1 MAGKGLFIV
10 LEGIDGS
17 GKDTHLKFLAKELR
31 ELGYVVVE
39 TAEPSRDR
47 VGTFLKRY
55 AKRNEERLPAE
66 SEALLYASDRFDHVK
81 NVITP
86 ALLRDQIVISARYY
100 YSSVA
105 YQGAVGVDLDWI
117 KEMNR
122 FALKPDLAV
131 LLDILPEYSLHR
143 LKRRRS
149 IYEDSDYLRK
159 VREIYIRLVD
169 EGELVKVDAD
179 RPKRVVQGEL
189 LFMILDLV
197 ERRNTSHEA

>member
-17 GKDTHLKFLAKELR
+17 GKDTHIKFLAKELR
-31 ELGYVVVE
+31 ELGYAVVE

-55 AKRNEERLPAE
+55 AKRKEERLPAE

-81 NVITP
+81 NVIKP
-86 ALLRDQIVISARYY
+86 ALRRDQIVISARYY
-100 YSSVA
+100 YSSMA

-159 VREIYIRLVD
+159 VRDIYIKLVN
-169 EGELVKVDAD
+169 EGELVNVDAD

-189 LFMILDLV
+189 LSMIQELV
-197 ERRNTSHEA
+197 ERRNAKSGP

>member
-31 ELGYVVVE
+31 ELGYTVVE
-39 TAEPSRDR
+39 TAESSRDR

-55 AKRNEERLPAE
+55 AKGNEKRLPAE

-100 YSSVA
+100 YSSMA

-159 VREIYIRLVD
+159 VRDIYIKLVN
-169 EGELVKVDAD
+169 EGDLVKVDAD

-189 LFMILDLV
+189 LSMIQDLV
-197 ERRNTSHEA
+197 ERRNARPES

>member
-17 GKDTHLKFLAKELR
+17 GKDTHIKFLAKELR
-31 ELGYVVVE
+31 ELGYAVVE

-55 AKRNEERLPAE
+55 AKRKEERLPAE

-81 NVITP
+81 NVIKP
-86 ALLRDQIVISARYY
+86 ALRRDQIVISARYY
-100 YSSVA
+100 YSSMA

-117 KEMNR
+117 KERNR

-149 IYEDSDYLRK
+149 IYVINLY
-159 VREIYIRLVD
+159 Y
-169 EGELVKVDAD
+169 
-179 RPKRVVQGEL
+179 Q
-189 LFMILDLV
+189 
-197 ERRNTSHEA
+197 